1 MSKRFLRLEDVRA
14 ASGLSRSAIYEG
26 MADGTFPKCFAIGR
40 RSVAW
45 TSDDIEAWQ
54 TAKLKAAGKMTEAA

>member
-1 MSKRFLRLEDVRA
+1 MAKRFLRLEDVRA

-26 MADGTFPKCFAIGR
+26 MADGTFPKSFPIGR

-45 TSDDIEAWQ
+45 ASDDIEAWQ
-54 TAKLKAAGKMTEAA
+54 TAKLKAAGKIQEAA